1 MLRLIQL
8 SSTFPVEYNVAM
20 EYSTMTSVVTIK
32 ACVSDDKQV
41 NVEIFDNEVLV
52 EQYTLQNGQ
61 SSEKYVYDG
70 RKIIVNEVS
79 K

>member
-1 MLRLIQL
+1 
-8 SSTFPVEYNVAM
+8 
-20 EYSTMTSVVTIK
+20 MTSIVTVK
-32 ACVSDDKQV
+32 ACVSDDKEV

-70 RKIIVNEVS
+70 RKIIVNECS